1 MNRKIIDKLLILFL
15 IIMAASGFLIRPLS
29 ETMIIIAI
37 HKLSAVVFCVLCVFH
52 GLQYRKRKIKIKG
65 SKLGIIKERTGEKN
79 EN

>member
-1 MNRKIIDKLLILFL
+1 MNRKIINKLLILFL

-37 HKLSAVVFCVLCVFH
+37 HKLSALVFCVLCVFH
-52 GLQYRKRKIKIKG
+52 GLQYRNRKIKG